1 MPIQWE
7 KQNDLSNRKLDFEN
21 MFKVNKDST
30 YNFKFP
36 RAKVSIE
43 KNSFYTDKI
52 IQIFEENNLLHVDK
66 DSIPLLKGITIKM
79 DVSRYNDSIRNRTY
93 IGRIGENKKSSFV
106 SSKKKKIMLLQ
117 KLITL
122 VIL

>member
-1 MPIQWE
+1 MHIILNSPEQ
-7 KQNDLSNRKLDFEN
+7 
-21 MFKVNKDST
+21 
-30 YNFKFP
+30 KFQ
-36 RAKVSIE
+36 S
-43 KNSFYTDKI
+43 KNSFYTDKM

-79 DVSRYNDSIRNRTY
+79 DISRYNDSIRNRTY
-93 IGRIGENKKSSFV
+93 IAELVKIKNHHSFQV
-106 SSKKKKIMLLQ
+106 KKKKIMLLQ